1 MGNRNYLAGP
11 AITIA
16 AILIG
21 GCGAATPR
29 TAGPSAR
36 QVAARAPDHSA
47 PDHSAAA
54 CRPTQLQLTA
64 GPRISEKTEQNT
76 LVLVFRNISAK
87 ACDLRGYPGIALAD
101 STGRRLS
108 FVYRQGGDQMLTNA
122 PPGLVALPPGGYA
135 YSALNKNSCVSFARA
150 SAARAQVIVPG
161 QHEPLVLTLSHYP
174 ILSYCGRGDP
184 GDTIDIAP
192 VEPTSADVLAGP

>member
-1 MGNRNYLAGP
+1 MANRNYLAGP

-16 AILIG
+16 AILIA

-29 TAGPSAR
+29 PVVPSAS
-36 QVAARAPDHSA
+36 QVAARARDHNG
-47 PDHSAAA
+47 AA

-76 LVLVFRNISAK
+76 LELVFRNISAT
-87 ACDLRGYPGIALAD
+87 ACGMRGYPGVALAD
-101 STGRRLS
+101 SAGRRLS

-122 PPGLVALPPGGYA
+122 PPGLVRLAPGGYA
-135 YSALNKNSCVSFARA
+135 YSALNKNTCVSFAQA
-150 SAARAQVIVPG
+150 GAAHAEVTLPG
-161 QHEPLVLTLSHYP
+161 QHEPLVLTLPRYP

-184 GDTIDIAP
+184 GHTIDIAP
-192 VEPTSADVLAGP
+192 VEPTRADVLADS